1 MCFGNNV
8 LTSSNTFS
16 YSAQL
21 YGGIMNI
28 SNISLATSPGFSYN
42 LGISFNVSKSIDIT
56 NTPELSTANQTI
68 TLNNSGLSI
77 FLNVDTDF
85 NTISESEIISPSA
98 STSNK
103 TISFDGI

>member
-1 MCFGNNV
+1 
-8 LTSSNTFS
+8 
-16 YSAQL
+16 
-21 YGGIMNI
+21 MNI